1 MNNLIDGLY
10 QGGVNSFEKKVY
22 CPICGSESVHI
33 AKVLVNQDGHVTDVT
48 KGRVEEREVH
58 SNKRGSVVKILFWCE
73 EGSPNHYFTKVLEFY
88 KGETFEEI
96 QVLDIDHELWRD

>member
-1 MNNLIDGLY
+1 MNDLIDGLY
-10 QGGVNSFEKKVY
+10 QGGINSFEKIVC
-22 CPICGSESVHI
+22 CPICGSENVHI

-48 KGRVEEREVH
+48 KDGVREHKVR

-73 EGSPNHYFTKVLEFY
+73 EGFPNHYFARVFEFH

-96 QVLDIDHELWRD
+96 QVLDMDHELWRD